1 MKNQMTLTGMAIWGY
16 LVVILLNILF
26 WGAIVAV
33 AWHFIA
39 KFW

>member
-1 MKNQMTLTGMAIWGY
+1 MNKFIILW
-16 LVVILLNILF
+16 VVGVIINLALLAAL
-26 WGAIVAV
+26 VAV

>member
-26 WGAIVAV
+26 W
-33 AWHFIA
+33 HFIA